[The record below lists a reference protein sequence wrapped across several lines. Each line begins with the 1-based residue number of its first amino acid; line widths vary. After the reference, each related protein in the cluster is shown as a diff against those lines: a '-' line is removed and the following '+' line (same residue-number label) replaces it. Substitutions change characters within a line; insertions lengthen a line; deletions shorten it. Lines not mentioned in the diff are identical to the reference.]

1 MKNKI
6 LSIYLIIGLKKLNK
20 EIKNLK
26 DIYAYQ

>member
-26 DIYAYQ
+26 DIYVYQ